1 MIRRAL
7 GLLATANP
15 VTRTLRAGAFVV
27 NQNMAGIGTKL
38 LGDRGRA
45 ISRAAGR
52 VVQGI
57 DNAHSRNVSGVFG
70 DRSLAGRI
78 IHHDKASSAMVAKTM
93 GGSGSGRRRKR
104 DNHDR
109 FS

>member
-7 GLLATANP
+7 GLLATVNP
-15 VTRTLRAGAFVV
+15 ATRAVRAGAFVI
-27 NQNMAGIGTKL
+27 NQNMAGIGTKM

-45 ISRAAGR
+45 ISRAAGH

-70 DRSLAGRI
+70 DRGLAARVV
-78 IHHDKASSAMVAKTM
+78 HHDKASSAMVARTM
-93 GGSGSGRRRKR
+93 GGSKKKR
-104 DNHDR
+104 DSHGR